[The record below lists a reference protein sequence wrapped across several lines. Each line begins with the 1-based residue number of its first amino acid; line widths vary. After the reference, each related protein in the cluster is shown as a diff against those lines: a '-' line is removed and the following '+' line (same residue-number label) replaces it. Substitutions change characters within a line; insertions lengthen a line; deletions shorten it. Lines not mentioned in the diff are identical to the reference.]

1 MPILWQADIA
11 NWNDR
16 GIIVAGL
23 KIITVRTL
31 ATIAGLMAL
40 SPAASQARIVR
51 VEITQTSPAWG
62 GRNFGEIG
70 AYERVIGKAYGEID
84 PQSPSNAT
92 IQDIGLAPKNARGM
106 VEYSTDVDIL
116 RPADRSKSNGVLF
129 FNIINRGN
137 KGGLA
142 LFNTDIP
149 GGPANIGNINAVT
162 EAGDGFMQQQGYT
175 VVWFG
180 WQPDVAGG
188 NNRMMMQVPV
198 AKNPD
203 GSAITG
209 TVRNEL
215 TVLRPATTLPLQS
228 GWFTA
233 GSKPYPTV
241 STDNKTALAD
251 GFLPTLSVRMREN
264 EPRTI
269 IANSEWSF
277 GSCEADKT
285 PAVNDWQI
293 CYPAGFKPG
302 RLYELTYRAK
312 DPLVLGMGFA
322 AARDLGAFLK
332 TSEKDQSGAAN
343 PAYVANA
350 KAIVMGSS
358 QSGRFIRS
366 LIHLGFNTDE
376 AGKIVFDGALPH
388 IGGGLMPLNVRFGQP
403 GRATTHTTDHLFPG
417 AEFPFAYTRVTDP
430 LTGRTQGILDR
441 CTATGTCPKVVH
453 AATALEMWE
462 LRQSLGFTD
471 PLGAKDLDEPANV
484 RSYIMAST
492 QHSQAVLPLPAKEPF
507 GFCQQ
512 QPNPNP
518 HNWTMRALL
527 THLVAWVKD
536 GAEPPPSSRP
546 TIAAGNLVAPDQ
558 VRFPRIPANAY
569 GGVTRPAV
577 KFVADNNPLHVQDYG
592 KDYNA
597 ADASGIIAGDPP
609 KLSTARYGTLVAQV
623 DADGNDL
630 GGIRNVFAAV
640 PIGTYTGWNYFN
652 KEFFEDGFCTLNGSF
667 IPFAPTKQE
676 RLAIGDARPSIEER
690 YPTKESYV
698 AAFRKAADDLVAQ
711 RFLLPDDAARLVA
724 EAERDGI
731 RSAP

>member
-1 MPILWQADIA
+1 VTAVK
-11 NWNDR
+11 
-16 GIIVAGL
+16 IVA
-23 KIITVRTL
+23 VRAL
-31 ATIAGLMAL
+31 ATTAVLLAL
-40 SPAASQARIVR
+40 APVASQARIVR
-51 VEITQTSPAWG
+51 VEITQTTPAWG

-70 AYERVIGKAYGEID
+70 GYERVIGKVYGEID
-84 PQSPSNAT
+84 PQSPSSSM
-92 IQDIGLAPKNARGM
+92 IQDIALAPKNARGM
-106 VEYSTDVDIL
+106 VEYSTDIDIL
-116 RPADRSKSNGVLF
+116 RPADRTKSNGVLF

-142 LFNTDIP
+142 LINTDIP
-149 GGPANIGNINAVT
+149 GGPANIGNMNAVT

-180 WQPDVAGG
+180 WQPDVVGG
-188 NNRMMMQVPV
+188 NNRMTMQVPV
-198 AKNPD
+198 ANNPD
-203 GSAITG
+203 GSEITG

-241 STDNKTALAD
+241 STDNTTALAD
-251 GFLPTLSVRMREN
+251 GFLPTLSVRVREN
-264 EPRTI
+264 EPRTVI
-269 IANSEWSF
+269 PNTDWSF
-277 GSCEADKT
+277 GSCEADKP
-285 PAVNDWQI
+285 PAANDWQI

-312 DPLVLGMGFA
+312 DPLVLGVGFA

-332 TSEKDQSGAAN
+332 ASEKDDSGAAN
-343 PAYVANA
+343 PAYIPGA

-358 QSGRFIRS
+358 QSGRFIRT
-366 LIHLGFNTDE
+366 LIHLGFNRDE
-376 AGKIVFDGALPH
+376 AGKIVFEGALPH

-403 GRATTHTTDHLFPG
+403 GRATTNTTDHLFPG
-417 AEFPFAYTRVTDP
+417 AEFPFAYAKVTDP

-441 CTATGTCPKVVH
+441 CTATGTCPKIVH

-471 PLGAKDLDEPANV
+471 PLGTKDLDEPANV

-492 QHSQAVLPLPAKEPF
+492 QHAPAVLPLPAKEPF

-527 THLVAWVKD
+527 THLAAWVKD

-577 KFVADNNPLHVQDYG
+577 KFVADNDPLHVQDYG

-597 ADASGIIAGDPP
+597 ADASGVISGDPP

-652 KEFFEDGFCTLNGSF
+652 KEFFEDGFCTLSGSF
-667 IPFAPTKQE
+667 IPFAATKQE
-676 RLAIGDARPSIEER
+676 RLAAADPRLSIEER
-690 YPTKESYV
+690 YPTKEAYV
-698 AAFRKAADDLVAQ
+698 AAFKKAADDLVAQ
-711 RFLLPDDAARLVA
+711 RFLLPDDAIRLVA

>member
-1 MPILWQADIA
+1 VTAVK
-11 NWNDR
+11 
-16 GIIVAGL
+16 IVA
-23 KIITVRTL
+23 VRALATTAVLMTL
-31 ATIAGLMAL
+31 APG
-40 SPAASQARIVR
+40 ASQARIVR
-51 VEITQTSPAWG
+51 VEITQTAPAWG

-70 AYERVIGKAYGEID
+70 GYERVIGKAYGEID
-84 PQSPSNAT
+84 PRSPSNAM
-92 IQDIGLAPKNARGM
+92 IQDIALAPKNARGM
-106 VEYSTDVDIL
+106 VEYSTDIDIL
-116 RPADRSKSNGVLF
+116 RPADRTKSNGVLF

-142 LFNTDIP
+142 LFNVDIP
-149 GGPANIGNINAVT
+149 GGPANVGNMNAVT

-180 WQPDVAGG
+180 WQPDVVGG
-188 NNRMMMQVPV
+188 NSRMTMQVPV

-203 GSAITG
+203 GSEITG

-251 GFLPTLSVRMREN
+251 GFLPTLSVRVREN
-264 EPRTI
+264 EPRTVI
-269 IANSEWSF
+269 PNSEWSF
-277 GSCEADKT
+277 GSCEADKAA
-285 PAVNDWQI
+285 AVNDWQI
-293 CYPAGFKPG
+293 CDPAGFKPG

-312 DPLVLGMGFA
+312 DPLVLGLGFA

-332 TSEKDQSGAAN
+332 ASEKDDSGAAN
-343 PAYVANA
+343 PAYVPGA

-358 QSGRFIRS
+358 QSGRFIRT
-366 LIHLGFNTDE
+366 LIHLGFNSDE
-376 AGKIVFDGALPH
+376 AGKIVFEGALPH

-403 GRATTHTTDHLFPG
+403 GRATTNTTDHLFPG
-417 AEFPFAYTRVTDP
+417 AEFPFAYAKVTDP

-441 CTATGTCPKVVH
+441 CTATVTCPKIVH

-471 PLGAKDLDEPANV
+471 PLGTRDLDEPADV

-492 QHSQAVLPLPAKEPF
+492 QHAPAVLPLPAKEPF
-507 GFCQQ
+507 GACQQ

-527 THLVAWVKD
+527 THLAGWVKD

-577 KFVADNNPLHVQDYG
+577 KFVADNDPLHVQDYG

-597 ADASGIIAGDPP
+597 ADASGILSGDPP

-652 KEFFEDGFCTLNGSF
+652 KEFFEDGFCTLSGSF

-676 RLAIGDARPSIEER
+676 RLAAADPRLSIEER
-690 YPTKESYV
+690 YPTKEAYV
-698 AAFRKAADDLVAQ
+698 ATLKKAANDLVAQ
-711 RFLLPDDAARLVA
+711 RFLLPDDAIRLVA
-724 EAERDGI
+724 EAERDGV

>member
-1 MPILWQADIA
+1 MK
-11 NWNDR
+11 
-16 GIIVAGL
+16 IVA
-23 KIITVRTL
+23 VRAL
-31 ATIAGLMAL
+31 ATTAALMAL
-40 SPAASQARIVR
+40 APAASQARIVR
-51 VEITQTSPAWG
+51 VEITQTAPAWG
-62 GRNFGEIG
+62 GRNFGEVG

-84 PQSPSNAT
+84 PQSPSNSM
-92 IQDIGLAPKNARGM
+92 IQDIALAPKNARGM
-106 VEYSTDVDIL
+106 VEYSTDIDIL

-142 LFNTDIP
+142 LFNVDIP
-149 GGPANIGNINAVT
+149 GGPANLGNMNAVT

-180 WQPDVAGG
+180 WQPDVVGG
-188 NNRMMMQVPV
+188 NSRMMMQVPV

-203 GSAITG
+203 GSEITG

-215 TVLRPATTLPLQS
+215 TVLRPSTTLPLQS

-241 STDNKTALAD
+241 STDNRTALAD
-251 GFLPTLSVRMREN
+251 GFLPTLSVRVREN
-264 EPRTI
+264 EPRTVI
-269 IANSEWSF
+269 PNSEWSF
-277 GSCEADKT
+277 GSCEADKA

-293 CYPAGFKPG
+293 CYSAGFKPG

-312 DPLVLGMGFA
+312 NPLVLGLGFA

-332 TSEKDQSGAAN
+332 ASEKDDSGTAN
-343 PAYVANA
+343 PAYVPGA

-358 QSGRFIRS
+358 QSGRFIRT
-366 LIHLGFNTDE
+366 LIHLGFNSDE
-376 AGKIVFDGALPH
+376 AGKIVFEGALPH

-403 GRATTHTTDHLFPG
+403 GRATTNTTDHLFPG
-417 AEFPFAYTRVTDP
+417 AEFPFAYAKVADP
-430 LTGRTQGILDR
+430 LSGRTQGILDR
-441 CTATGTCPKVVH
+441 CTATGTCPKIVH

-492 QHSQAVLPLPAKEPF
+492 QHAPAVLPLPAKEPF
-507 GFCQQ
+507 GACQQ

-527 THLVAWVKD
+527 THLAAWVKD
-536 GAEPPPSSRP
+536 GAEPPPSNRP

-558 VRFPRIPANAY
+558 VLFPRIPANAY

-577 KFVADNNPLHVQDYG
+577 KFVADNDPLHVQDYG
-592 KDYNA
+592 NDYNA
-597 ADASGIIAGDPP
+597 ADASGIISGDPP

-630 GGIRNVFAAV
+630 GGIRNIFAAV

-652 KEFFEDGFCTLNGSF
+652 KEFFEDGFCTLSGSF

-676 RLAIGDARPSIEER
+676 RLAAADPRPSIEER
-690 YPTKESYV
+690 YPTKEAYV
-698 AAFRKAADDLVAQ
+698 AAFKKAANDLVAQ
-711 RFLLPDDAARLVA
+711 RFLLPDDAIRLVA
-724 EAERDGI
+724 EAERDGV

>member
-1 MPILWQADIA
+1 MT
-11 NWNDR
+11 
-16 GIIVAGL
+16 GL
-23 KIITVRTL
+23 KIIAVAAL
-31 ATIAGLMAL
+31 AAIAVLLAPG
-40 SPAASQARIVR
+40 ASQARIVR
-51 VEITQTSPAWG
+51 LEITQTLPAFG
-62 GRNFGEIG
+62 GRNFGEVG
-70 AYERVIGKAYGEID
+70 GYERVTGKAYGEVD
-84 PQSPSNAT
+84 PQSPANAM
-92 IQDIGLAPKNARGM
+92 IQDIALAPKNARGM
-106 VEYSTDVDIL
+106 VEYSTDIDIL
-116 RPADRSKSNGVLF
+116 RPTDRSKSNGVLF

-137 KGGLA
+137 KGGLT

-149 GGPANIGNINAVT
+149 AGPANVANINAAT

-175 VVWFG
+175 MVWFG
-180 WQPDVAGG
+180 WQPDVVDGL
-188 NNRMMMQVPV
+188 NRMTMQVPV

-209 TVRNEL
+209 IVRNEL
-215 TVLRPATTLPLQS
+215 TTLQPATTLPLQS

-251 GFLPTLSVRMREN
+251 GFLPTLTVRVREN
-264 EPRTI
+264 EPREA

-277 GSCEADKT
+277 GSCEADKA
-285 PAVNDWQI
+285 PAVNDTQI

-302 RLYELTYRAK
+302 RLYELTYRAR
-312 DPLVLGMGFA
+312 DPLVLRLGFA
-322 AARDLGAFLK
+322 AARDLGAFIK
-332 TSEKDQSGAAN
+332 ASEKDDSGTAN
-343 PAYVANA
+343 PAFVAGA

-366 LIHLGFNTDE
+366 LIHLGFNRDE

-388 IGGGLMPLNVRFGQP
+388 IGGGLIPLNIRFGQP
-403 GRATTHTTDHLFPG
+403 GRAITNTTDHLFPG
-417 AEFPFAYTRVTDP
+417 AEFPFSYASETDP

-441 CTATGTCPKVVH
+441 CTASNTCPKIVH

-471 PLGAKDLDEPANV
+471 PLGTRDLPETANV

-492 QHSQAVLPLPAKEPF
+492 QHSQALLPLLAKEPF
-507 GFCQQ
+507 GACQQ

-527 THLVAWVKD
+527 THLTAWVKD
-536 GAEPPPSSRP
+536 GTEPPPSTRP

-558 VRFPRIPANAY
+558 VRFPRIPANSY

-577 KFVADNNPLHVQDYG
+577 KFTADNDPLHVQDYG
-592 KDYNA
+592 KDYNP
-597 ADASGIIAGDPP
+597 ADTSGIIAPDAP
-609 KLSTARYGTLVAQV
+609 KLSAARYGTLVAQV

-630 GGIRNVFAAV
+630 GGIRDVFVQV

-652 KEFFEDGFCTLNGSF
+652 KNFFEDGFCTLTGSF
-667 IPFAPTKQE
+667 IPFAPTKAE
-676 RLAIGDARPSIEER
+676 RLAVVDSRPSIEER
-690 YPTKESYV
+690 YPTKEAYV
-698 AAFRKAADDLVAQ
+698 AAFRKAANDLVAQ
-711 RFLLPDDAARLVA
+711 RFLLPDDAIRLVSQA
-724 EAERDGI
+724 EQDGI
-731 RSAP
+731 RNAP

>member
-1 MPILWQADIA
+1 MTA
-11 NWNDR
+11 
-16 GIIVAGL
+16 L
-23 KIITVRTL
+23 KIVVVRAL
-31 ATIAGLMAL
+31 ATTAALMAL
-40 SPAASQARIVR
+40 APAASQARIVR

-70 AYERVIGKAYGEID
+70 GYERVIGKAYGEID
-84 PQSPSNAT
+84 PQSPSNSM
-92 IQDIGLAPKNARGM
+92 IQDIALAPKNARGM
-106 VEYSTDVDIL
+106 VEYSTDIDIL
-116 RPADRSKSNGVLF
+116 RPADRTKSNGVLF

-142 LFNTDIP
+142 LFNVDVP
-149 GGPANIGNINAVT
+149 GGPANIGNVNAVT

-180 WQPDVAGG
+180 WQPDVVNG
-188 NNRMMMQVPV
+188 NNRMTMQVPV
-198 AKNPD
+198 ARNPD

-215 TVLRPATTLPLQS
+215 TVLRSATTLPLQS

-241 STDNKTALAD
+241 SIDNKTALAD
-251 GFLPTLSVRMREN
+251 GFLPTLSVRVREN
-264 EPRTI
+264 EPRTVI
-269 IANSEWSF
+269 PNSEWSF
-277 GSCEADKT
+277 GSCEADKAA
-285 PAVNDWQI
+285 AVNDWQI

-312 DPLVLGMGFA
+312 DPLVLGLGFA

-332 TSEKDQSGAAN
+332 ASEKDDSGTAN
-343 PAYVANA
+343 PTYVPGA
-350 KAIVMGSS
+350 KAVVMGSS

-366 LIHLGFNTDE
+366 LIHLGFNKDE
-376 AGKIVFDGALPH
+376 TGKIVFEGALPH

-403 GRATTHTTDHLFPG
+403 GRATTNTTDHLFPG
-417 AEFPFAYTRVTDP
+417 AEFPFAYAKVTDP
-430 LTGRTQGILDR
+430 LTGRSQGILDR
-441 CTATGTCPKVVH
+441 CTATGTCPKIIH
-453 AATALEMWE
+453 AATALELWE

-492 QHSQAVLPLPAKEPF
+492 QHAPAVLPLPAKEPF
-507 GFCQQ
+507 GACQQ

-527 THLVAWVKD
+527 THLAAWVKD

-569 GGVTRPAV
+569 GGVMRPAV
-577 KFVADNNPLHVQDYG
+577 KFVADNDPLHVQDYG
-592 KDYNA
+592 RDYNA
-597 ADASGIIAGDPP
+597 ADTSGILSGDPP

-630 GGIRNVFAAV
+630 GGIRNIFAAV

-652 KEFFEDGFCTLNGSF
+652 KEFFEDGFCTLSGSF

-676 RLAIGDARPSIEER
+676 RLAAADPRPSIEER
-690 YPTKESYV
+690 YPTKEAYV

-711 RFLLPDDAARLVA
+711 RFLLPDDAIRLLA
-724 EAERDGI
+724 EAERDGV

>member
-1 MPILWQADIA
+1 M
-11 NWNDR
+11 
-16 GIIVAGL
+16 
-23 KIITVRTL
+23 
-31 ATIAGLMAL
+31 
-40 SPAASQARIVR
+40 R
-51 VEITQTSPAWG
+51 V
-62 GRNFGEIG
+62 
-70 AYERVIGKAYGEID
+70 
-84 PQSPSNAT
+84 
-92 IQDIGLAPKNARGM
+92 
-106 VEYSTDVDIL
+106 
-116 RPADRSKSNGVLF
+116 
-129 FNIINRGN
+129 
-137 KGGLA
+137 
-142 LFNTDIP
+142 
-149 GGPANIGNINAVT
+149 
-162 EAGDGFMQQQGYT
+162 
-175 VVWFG
+175 
-180 WQPDVAGG
+180 
-188 NNRMMMQVPV
+188 
-198 AKNPD
+198 
-203 GSAITG
+203 
-209 TVRNEL
+209 
-215 TVLRPATTLPLQS
+215 
-228 GWFTA
+228 
-233 GSKPYPTV
+233 
-241 STDNKTALAD
+241 
-251 GFLPTLSVRMREN
+251 REN
-264 EPRTI
+264 EPRTVI
-269 IANSEWSF
+269 PNTEWSF
-277 GSCEADKT
+277 GSCEADKA

-293 CYPAGFKPG
+293 CYPASFKPG

-312 DPLVLGMGFA
+312 DPLVLGLGFA

-332 TSEKDQSGAAN
+332 TSEKDDSGVAN

-376 AGKIVFDGALPH
+376 AGKIVFEGALPH

-403 GRATTHTTDHLFPG
+403 GRATTNTTDHLFPG
-417 AEFPFAYTRVTDP
+417 AEFPFAYAKVTDP

-441 CTATGTCPKVVH
+441 CTATGTCPKIVH
-453 AATALEMWE
+453 AATALELWE

-492 QHSQAVLPLPAKEPF
+492 QHAPAVLPLPAKEPF
-507 GFCQQ
+507 GACQQ

-518 HNWTMRALL
+518 HTWTMRALL
-527 THLVAWVKD
+527 THLAAWVKD

-577 KFVADNNPLHVQDYG
+577 KFVADNDPLHVQDYG

-597 ADASGIIAGDPP
+597 GDASGIISGEPP

-652 KEFFEDGFCTLNGSF
+652 KEFFEDGFCTLSGSF

-676 RLAIGDARPSIEER
+676 RLAAADPRPSIEER
-690 YPTKESYV
+690 YPTKEAYV
-698 AAFRKAADDLVAQ
+698 AAFRKAADDLVAR
-711 RFLLPDDAARLVA
+711 RFLLPDDAIRLVA

>member
-1 MPILWQADIA
+1 MK
-11 NWNDR
+11 
-16 GIIVAGL
+16 IVA
-23 KIITVRTL
+23 VRAL
-31 ATIAGLMAL
+31 ATTAALMAL
-40 SPAASQARIVR
+40 APAASQARIVR
-51 VEITQTSPAWG
+51 VEITQTTPAWG
-62 GRNFGEIG
+62 GRNFGEVG
-70 AYERVIGKAYGEID
+70 GYERVIGKAYGEID
-84 PQSPSNAT
+84 PQSPSNSM
-92 IQDIGLAPKNARGM
+92 IQDIALAPKNARGM
-106 VEYSTDVDIL
+106 VEYSTDIDIL

-149 GGPANIGNINAVT
+149 GGPANLGNMNAVT

-180 WQPDVAGG
+180 WQPDVVGG
-188 NNRMMMQVPV
+188 NSRMTMQVPV

-203 GSAITG
+203 GSEITG
-209 TVRNEL
+209 AVRNEL
-215 TVLRPATTLPLQS
+215 TVFRPATTLPLQS

-233 GSKPYPTV
+233 GSKPYPAV

-251 GFLPTLSVRMREN
+251 GFLPTLSVRVREN

-269 IANSEWSF
+269 IPNAEWSF
-277 GSCEADKT
+277 GSCEADK
-285 PAVNDWQI
+285 AAAANDWQI
-293 CYPAGFKPG
+293 CYPAAFRPG

-312 DPLVLGMGFA
+312 DPLVLGLGFA

-332 TSEKDQSGAAN
+332 ASEKDDSGAAN
-343 PAYVANA
+343 PAYVPGA

-366 LIHLGFNTDE
+366 LIHLGFNKDE
-376 AGKIVFDGALPH
+376 AGKIVFEGALPH

-403 GRATTHTTDHLFPG
+403 GRATTNTTDHLFPG
-417 AEFPFAYTRVTDP
+417 AEFPFAYAKVTDP

-441 CTATGTCPKVVH
+441 CTATGTCPKIVH

-492 QHSQAVLPLPAKEPF
+492 QHAPAVLPLPAKEPF

-527 THLVAWVKD
+527 THLAAWVKD

-569 GGVTRPAV
+569 GGVMRPAV
-577 KFVADNNPLHVQDYG
+577 KFVADNDPLHVQDYG

-597 ADASGIIAGDPP
+597 ADTSGVISGDPP
-609 KLSTARYGTLVAQV
+609 KLSTARYGALVAQV

-630 GGIRNVFAAV
+630 GGVRNVFAAV

-652 KEFFEDGFCTLNGSF
+652 KEFFEDGFCTLSGSF

-676 RLAIGDARPSIEER
+676 RLATADPRPSIEER
-690 YPTKESYV
+690 YPTKEAYV
-698 AAFRKAADDLVAQ
+698 AAFRKAADDLVAR
-711 RFLLPDDAARLVA
+711 RFLLPDDAIRLVA
-724 EAERDGI
+724 EAERDGV

>member
-1 MPILWQADIA
+1 MTAIK
-11 NWNDR
+11 
-16 GIIVAGL
+16 IVA
-23 KIITVRTL
+23 VRAL
-31 ATIAGLMAL
+31 ATTAVLMAL
-40 SPAASQARIVR
+40 APVASQARIVR
-51 VEITQTSPAWG
+51 VEITQTTPAWG

-70 AYERVIGKAYGEID
+70 GYERVIGKAYGEID
-84 PQSPSNAT
+84 PQSPSNAM
-92 IQDIGLAPKNARGM
+92 IQDIALAPKNARGM
-106 VEYSTDVDIL
+106 VEYSTDIDIL
-116 RPADRSKSNGVLF
+116 RPADRTKSNGVLF

-142 LFNTDIP
+142 LFNVDIP
-149 GGPANIGNINAVT
+149 GGPANLGNMNAVT

-180 WQPDVAGG
+180 WQPDVVGG

-203 GSAITG
+203 GSEITG

-241 STDNKTALAD
+241 STDNRTALAD
-251 GFLPTLSVRMREN
+251 GFLPTLTVRVREN
-264 EPRTI
+264 EPRTVI
-269 IANSEWSF
+269 PNSEWSF
-277 GSCEADKT
+277 GSCEADK
-285 PAVNDWQI
+285 AAAMNDWQI

-312 DPLVLGMGFA
+312 DPLVLGLGFA

-332 TSEKDQSGAAN
+332 SSEKDDSGAAN
-343 PAYVANA
+343 PAYVAGA

-358 QSGRFIRS
+358 QSGRFIRT
-366 LIHLGFNTDE
+366 LIHLGFNRDE
-376 AGKIVFDGALPH
+376 AGKIVFEGALPH

-403 GRATTHTTDHLFPG
+403 GRATTNTTDHLFPG
-417 AEFPFAYTRVTDP
+417 AEFPFAYAKVTDP
-430 LTGRTQGILDR
+430 LSGRSQGILDR
-441 CTATGTCPKVVH
+441 CTATGTCPKIVH

-471 PLGAKDLDEPANV
+471 PLGTRDLDEPANV

-492 QHSQAVLPLPAKEPF
+492 QHAPAVLPLPAKEPF
-507 GFCQQ
+507 GACQQ

-527 THLVAWVKD
+527 THLAAWVKD

-577 KFVADNNPLHVQDYG
+577 KFVADNDPLHVQDYG

-597 ADASGIIAGDPP
+597 ADASGIISGDPP
-609 KLSTARYGTLVAQV
+609 KLSAARYGTLVAQV

-652 KEFFEDGFCTLNGSF
+652 KEFFEDGFCTLSGSF

-676 RLAIGDARPSIEER
+676 RLAAADPRPSIEER
-690 YPTKESYV
+690 YPTKEAYV
-698 AAFRKAADDLVAQ
+698 AAVKKAADDLVAQ
-711 RFLLPDDAARLVA
+711 RFLLPDDAIRLVS

>member
-1 MPILWQADIA
+1 VTAIK
-11 NWNDR
+11 
-16 GIIVAGL
+16 IVA
-23 KIITVRTL
+23 IRAL
-31 ATIAGLMAL
+31 ATTTVLIALA
-40 SPAASQARIVR
+40 PAALQARIVR
-51 VEITQTSPAWG
+51 VEITQTTPAWG

-70 AYERVIGKAYGEID
+70 GYERVIGKAYGEID
-84 PQSPSNAT
+84 PQSPSNSM
-92 IQDIGLAPKNARGM
+92 IQDIVLAPKNARGM
-106 VEYSTDVDIL
+106 VEYSTDIDIF
-116 RPADRSKSNGVLF
+116 RPADRTKSNGVLF

-142 LFNTDIP
+142 LINTDIS
-149 GGPANIGNINAVT
+149 GGPANIGNMNAVT

-180 WQPDVAGG
+180 WQPDVVGG

-233 GSKPYPTV
+233 GSTPYPTV
-241 STDNKTALAD
+241 STDNKTAVAD
-251 GFLPTLSVRMREN
+251 GFLPTLTVRVREN
-264 EPRTI
+264 EPRTVI
-269 IANSEWSF
+269 PNADWSF
-277 GSCEADKT
+277 GSCEADKAA
-285 PAVNDWQI
+285 AVNDWQI

-312 DPLVLGMGFA
+312 DPLVLGLGFA

-332 TSEKDQSGAAN
+332 ASEKDDSGAAN

-358 QSGRFIRS
+358 QSGRFIRT
-366 LIHLGFNTDE
+366 LIHLGFNQDE
-376 AGKIVFDGALPH
+376 AGKIVFEGALPH

-403 GRATTHTTDHLFPG
+403 GRATTNTTDHLFPG
-417 AEFPFAYTRVTDP
+417 AEFPFAYARVTDP

-441 CTATGTCPKVVH
+441 CTATSTCPKIVH

-471 PLGAKDLDEPANV
+471 PLGTRDLDEPGNV

-492 QHSQAVLPLPAKEPF
+492 QHAPAVLPLPAKEPL

-527 THLVAWVKD
+527 THLAAWVKD

-577 KFVADNNPLHVQDYG
+577 KFVADNDPLHVQDYG

-597 ADASGIIAGDPP
+597 ADASGIISGNPP

-652 KEFFEDGFCTLNGSF
+652 KEFFEDGFCTLSGSF

-676 RLAIGDARPSIEER
+676 RLATADPRLSIEER
-690 YPTKESYV
+690 YPTKEAYV
-698 AAFRKAADDLVAQ
+698 AAFKKAADDLVAQ
-711 RFLLPDDAARLVA
+711 RFLLPDDAIRLVA

>member
-1 MPILWQADIA
+1 MT
-11 NWNDR
+11 R
-16 GIIVAGL
+16 L
-23 KIITVRTL
+23 KITAVAALAAITVLL
-31 ATIAGLMAL
+31 APG
-40 SPAASQARIVR
+40 ASQARIVR
-51 VEITQTSPAWG
+51 LEITQTLPAFG

-70 AYERVIGKAYGEID
+70 GYERVTGKAYGEVD
-84 PQSPSNAT
+84 PQSPANAM
-92 IQDIGLAPKNARGM
+92 IQDIALAPKNARGM
-106 VEYSTDVDIL
+106 VEYSTDIDIL
-116 RPADRSKSNGVLF
+116 RPTDRSKSNGVLF

-137 KGGLA
+137 KGGLT

-149 GGPANIGNINAVT
+149 AGPANVANINAAT

-175 VVWFG
+175 MVWFG
-180 WQPDVAGG
+180 WQPDVVDGL
-188 NNRMMMQVPV
+188 NRMTMQVPV

-209 TVRNEL
+209 IVRNEL
-215 TVLRPATTLPLQS
+215 TTLLPATTLPLQS

-251 GFLPTLSVRMREN
+251 GFLPTLTVRVREN
-264 EPRTI
+264 EPREA

-277 GSCEADKT
+277 GSCEADKAAT
-285 PAVNDWQI
+285 VNDTQI

-302 RLYELTYRAK
+302 RLYELTYRAR
-312 DPLVLGMGFA
+312 DPLVLGLGFA
-322 AARDLGAFLK
+322 AARDLGAFIK
-332 TSEKDQSGAAN
+332 ASEKDDSGTAN
-343 PAYVANA
+343 PAFVAGA

-366 LIHLGFNTDE
+366 LIHLGFNRDE

-388 IGGGLMPLNVRFGQP
+388 IGGGLIPLNIRFGQP
-403 GRATTHTTDHLFPG
+403 GRAITNTTDHLFPG
-417 AEFPFAYTRVTDP
+417 AEFPFSYASETDP

-441 CTATGTCPKVVH
+441 CTASNTCPKIVH

-471 PLGAKDLDEPANV
+471 PLGTRDLPETANV

-492 QHSQAVLPLPAKEPF
+492 QHSQALLPLPAKEPF
-507 GFCQQ
+507 GACQQ

-527 THLVAWVKD
+527 THLTAWVKD
-536 GAEPPPSSRP
+536 GTEPPPSTRP

-558 VRFPRIPANAY
+558 VRFPRIPANSY

-577 KFVADNNPLHVQDYG
+577 KFTADNDPLHVQDYG
-592 KDYNA
+592 KDYNP
-597 ADASGIIAGDPP
+597 ADTSGIIAADAP
-609 KLSTARYGTLVAQV
+609 KLSAARYGTLVAQV

-630 GGIRNVFAAV
+630 GGIRDVFVQV

-652 KEFFEDGFCTLNGSF
+652 KNFFEDGFCTLTGSF
-667 IPFAPTKQE
+667 IPFAPTKAE
-676 RLAIGDARPSIEER
+676 RLAVVDSRPSIEER
-690 YPTKESYV
+690 YPTREAYV
-698 AAFRKAADDLVAQ
+698 AAFRKAANDLVAQ
-711 RFLLPDDAARLVA
+711 RFLLPDDAIRLVSQA
-724 EAERDGI
+724 EQDGI
-731 RSAP
+731 RNAP

>member
-1 MPILWQADIA
+1 MT
-11 NWNDR
+11 
-16 GIIVAGL
+16 GL
-23 KIITVRTL
+23 KIVAVPAL
-31 ATIAGLMAL
+31 AAIAAL
-40 SPAASQARIVR
+40 VTPGASQARIVR
-51 VEITQTSPAWG
+51 LEITQTQPAFG
-62 GRNFGEIG
+62 GRNFGEVG
-70 AYERVIGKAYGEID
+70 GYERVIGKAYGEVD
-84 PQSPSNAT
+84 PQSPANSM
-92 IQDIGLAPKNARGM
+92 IQDIALAPKNAKGM
-106 VEYSTDVDIL
+106 VEYSTDIDIL
-116 RPADRSKSNGVLF
+116 RPSDRSKSNGVLF

-137 KGGLA
+137 KGGLT

-149 GGPANIGNINAVT
+149 GGAANVANINAAS

-175 VVWFG
+175 MVWFG
-180 WQPDVAGG
+180 WQPDVVDGL
-188 NNRMMMQVPV
+188 NRMTMQVPV

-215 TVLRPATTLPLQS
+215 TVPRPTTTMPLQS
-228 GWFTA
+228 GWFTFA
-233 GSKPYPTV
+233 SKPYPTV
-241 STDNKTALAD
+241 STDNKTALTD
-251 GFLPTLSVRMREN
+251 GFLPTLTMRVREN
-264 EPRTI
+264 EPRI
-269 IANSEWSF
+269 SIPNAEWSF
-277 GSCEADKT
+277 GSCETNKP
-285 PAVNDWQI
+285 PAVNDTQV

-312 DPLVLGMGFA
+312 DPLVLGLGFA
-322 AARDLGAFLK
+322 AARDLGAFIK
-332 TSEKDQSGAAN
+332 ASEKDDSGTAN

-366 LIHLGFNTDE
+366 LIHLGFNRDE

-388 IGGGLMPLNVRFGQP
+388 IGGGLIPLNIRFGQP
-403 GRATTHTTDHLFPG
+403 GRAITNTTDHLFPG
-417 AEFPFAYTRVTDP
+417 AEFPFSYASETDP

-441 CTATGTCPKVVH
+441 CTATNSCPKIVH

-471 PLGAKDLDEPANV
+471 PLGTKDLPESANV

-492 QHSQAVLPLPAKEPF
+492 QHSQALLPLPTKEPF

-512 QPNPNP
+512 QGNPNP

-527 THLVAWVKD
+527 THLTAWVKD
-536 GAEPPPSSRP
+536 GTEPPPSSRP

-558 VRFPRIPANAY
+558 VKFPRIPANAY

-577 KFVADNNPLHVQDYG
+577 KFTADNDPLHVQDYG
-592 KDYNA
+592 KDYNP
-597 ADASGIIAGDPP
+597 ADTSGIIAPDAP
-609 KLSTARYGTLVAQV
+609 KLSAARYGTLVAQV

-630 GGIRNVFAAV
+630 GGIRDVFVAV

-652 KEFFEDGFCTLNGSF
+652 KDFFEDGFCTLTGSF
-667 IPFAPTKQE
+667 IPFAPTQAE
-676 RLAIGDARPSIEER
+676 RVATADPRPSIEER
-690 YPTKESYV
+690 YPTKQAYV
-698 AAFRKAADDLVAQ
+698 AAFKKAADDLVAQ
-711 RFLLPDDAARLVA
+711 RFLLPDDAMRLVSQA
-724 EAERDGI
+724 EQDGI